1 MCRIPRIAR
10 IPNLP
15 SPLPALQEREIF
27 REAANHHPVVPIP
40 RTRALVLTKAPEGRA
55 PELEVASVSKSE
67 NSGGRSRIMAGVEK
81 GAASDKGEGGQLFVV
96 PVPEERGGELMLIL
110 RDDQLRDGGL
120 DWVAFRTFG
129 DYWKWIS
136 KLREG
141 VCRRG

>member
-1 MCRIPRIAR
+1 
-10 IPNLP
+10 
-15 SPLPALQEREIF
+15 
-27 REAANHHPVVPIP
+27 
-40 RTRALVLTKAPEGRA
+40 
-55 PELEVASVSKSE
+55 VASVSKSE